1 MQKSMTVSVTGS
13 DTDGGLSLKRKG
25 SGISSDL
32 TAKKKQKKKEA
43 KSGQK
48 D

>member
-25 SGISSDL
+25 SSISSDL
-32 TAKKKQKKKEA
+32 TAKKKAEKKR
-43 KSGQK
+43 S
-48 D
+48 